1 MFVFWDL
8 ACEAQGHGELF
19 GGIGKSDGGA
29 GAAVAESVWGGGGAE
44 AVGHGSGAIAVAVEH
59 DAETK
64 ICDMAEGHIFF
75 AFAPAVRKILNEV
88 WRKYNRSSL
97 GMGALGKKSLIE
109 AGEGSGGA
117 ADSASRTVSSWG
129 GNPSGP
135 LFFEH
140 GDIRF
145 RGVGGE
151 EHIPGPAR

>member
-75 AFAPAVRKILNEV
+75 AFAPVIRKILYES
-88 WRKYNRSSL
+88 RGKDSRSISWI
-97 GMGALGKKSLIE
+97 GALKK
-109 AGEGSGGA
+109 EGSIKAG
-117 ADSASRTVSSWG
+117 
-129 GNPSGP
+129 
-135 LFFEH
+135 
-140 GDIRF
+140 
-145 RGVGGE
+145 
-151 EHIPGPAR
+151 